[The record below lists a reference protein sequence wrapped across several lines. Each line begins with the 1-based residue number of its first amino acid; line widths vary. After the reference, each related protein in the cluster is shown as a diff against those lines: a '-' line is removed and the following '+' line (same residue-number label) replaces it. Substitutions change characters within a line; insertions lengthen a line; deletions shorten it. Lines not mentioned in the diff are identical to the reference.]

1 MKPPFLANRKFYS
14 FMAINANILDKKIQG
29 LVECV
34 YFFYLGG
41 HMITDFEYLA
51 PKTVNEALSLLAKY
65 KGKAKII
72 AGGQSMLVIMKRGL
86 LTTEYLID
94 IKGIAALDY
103 IKYDEG
109 KGLRIGALTIHR
121 AIEKSPIIQK
131 HFKVLSDMEHDLAT
145 VQTRNWGTIGGNV
158 CHGDPAGD
166 PAPVFIAL
174 NAKLK
179 LASSRGERII
189 EMEEFSKD
197 YLEVA
202 LKPDEML
209 IEIQVPT
216 PPPHTGTASGKLMVM
231 KGDMG
236 VVGAAVSIT
245 LSPKDGVCQD
255 ARIALSN
262 CASTPLRAKKAE
274 KKLIGKALNDSL
286 LREAGEVAS
295 EEASPP
301 VDVHGSA
308 EYRQEMV
315 GVFVRRAAAQ
325 ALERAKAA

>member
-1 MKPPFLANRKFYS
+1 
-14 FMAINANILDKKIQG
+14 
-29 LVECV
+29 
-34 YFFYLGG
+34 
-41 HMITDFEYLA
+41 MIADFEYFA
-51 PKTVNEALSLLAKY
+51 PKTVDEALSLLARH
-65 KGKAKII
+65 KGEAKII
-72 AGGQSMLVIMKRGL
+72 AGGQSMLVVMKRGL
-86 LTTEYLID
+86 LTTEYLVD

-121 AIEKSPIIQK
+121 AIEKSPIIQE
-131 HFKVLSDMEHDLAT
+131 HFRVLSEMERNLAT
-145 VQTRNWGTIGGNV
+145 IQTRNWGTIGGNL

-166 PAPVFIAL
+166 PAPVLIAL

-179 LASSRGERII
+179 LARRGGERII

-202 LKPDEML
+202 LEPDEML
-209 IEIQVPT
+209 TEIQVPT
-216 PPPHTGTASGKLMVM
+216 PLSHTGTACEKLMVM

-245 LSPKDGVCQD
+245 LSQKDGVCKD

-274 KKLIGKALNDSL
+274 KKLIGKVLSDSL
-286 LREAGEVAS
+286 LVEAGEVAS
-295 EEASPP
+295 TEASPP

-308 EYRQEMV
+308 EYRREMV
-315 GVFVRRAAAQ
+315 EVFVRRAATK
-325 ALERAKAA
+325 ALESAKTA